1 MGESLVRFPIIYLLK
16 ELAQTHLHR
25 AGAGILPHPHSKGE
39 DLQTSTFI
47 YYWALAHRD
56 PSSGVQVVNVTE
68 YYDDRDDDSS
78 IWYKSLVPRYR
89 CLQSRDL
96 PAGAK
101 VGFKYQST
109 TVNPSMFLP
118 WIKKRLD
125 ERGVRFVR
133 REVSSIDEAR
143 IILGMDVLVNA
154 SGLGAYNIAHDEK
167 VHPIRGQTMLVE
179 SDLEQMVLF
188 QGSHYTYQIP
198 RMNSGGVIIGG
209 VAQEG
214 NLDPEPDAVSK
225 TDILRRMNLVLP
237 HRFNDIDVDKRVL
250 RDLVGF
256 RPSRKD
262 GYRLEREGDVTHAYG
277 FGSLGYTYCYG
288 VALKVRELVR
298 AADLPRSNL

>member
-1 MGESLVRFPIIYLLK
+1 M
-16 ELAQTHLHR
+16 
-25 AGAGILPHPHSKGE
+25 
-39 DLQTSTFI
+39 
-47 YYWALAHRD
+47 
-56 PSSGVQVVNVTE
+56 QVVNVTE

-78 IWYKSLVPRYR
+78 IWYKSLVPRYHR
-89 CLQSRDL
+89 LPSRDL
-96 PAGAK
+96 PVGAK

-125 ERGVRFVR
+125 ERGAHFVQ
-133 REVSSIDEAR
+133 REVSSVDEAR

-154 SGLGAYNIAHDEK
+154 SGLGASVIARDEK
-167 VHPIRGQTMLVE
+167 VHPVRGQTMLVE
-179 SDLEQMVLF
+179 SDSEEMVLF

-214 NLDPEPDAVSK
+214 NLDSEPDASVR
-225 TDILRRMNLVLP
+225 TDILRRIKLVLP
-237 HRFNDIDVDKRVL
+237 GQYNDIDVDEYVL

-262 GYRLEREGDVTHAYG
+262 GYRLEREGDVVHAYG